1 MAQDGR
7 NEEIDALLEGNNVD
21 VEKVAAQ
28 ITRKR
33 GGGTPPIEE
42 KKPDEKKPDEKKP
55 DEKKPDEKK
64 PDEKKP
70 DEYKEVPDPEAIRT
84 DMLREM
90 WGDQFKTVEDFK
102 KANIPEA
109 LKELTTLRQKNQEL
123 SDSLAKKP
131 KHAFASDDIAKFNE
145 FARETGI
152 KDAGIFNKLNATDV
166 ANMDSMDALILQR
179 IIEDPTL
186 AGKEPQVRRS
196 LERRYNVDS
205 KKVEAGELTQEEF
218 DDNLLEVNSEG
229 NKAKA
234 KLQDLKGKIRM
245 PEIPAELPP
254 DGKIKWTPEIEKTQ
268 KEGWTKVNEAMAKEF
283 STIPIPIK
291 GSKEPIVNFVLPE
304 ETKKLIVAKYSDLA
318 INNQMEVNDEA
329 NVKNMA
335 IQMYSEAILSNLDEI
350 THAIFERARSMS
362 EEEYLKAYSN
372 PSSKNTD
379 KPDLKEGP
387 LSDEEKREKAFRA
400 ELG

>member
-33 GGGTPPIEE
+33 GGGTPPI
-42 KKPDEKKPDEKKP
+42 DEKKP

-102 KANIPEA
+102 KANRPEA

-123 SDSLAKKP
+123 SESLAKKP

-152 KDAGIFNKLNATDV
+152 KDAAIFNKLNGTDV
-166 ANMDSMDALILQR
+166 ANMDAMDALILQR
-179 IIEDPTL
+179 IIEDPSL
-186 AGKEPQVRRS
+186 AGKEPQVRRT
-196 LERRYNVDS
+196 LERRFNVDP
-205 KKVEAGELTQEEF
+205 KTNTRLLTRR
-218 DDNLLEVNSEG
+218 
-229 NKAKA
+229 
-234 KLQDLKGKIRM
+234 I
-245 PEIPAELPP
+245 
-254 DGKIKWTPEIEKTQ
+254 
-268 KEGWTKVNEAMAKEF
+268 
-283 STIPIPIK
+283 ST
-291 GSKEPIVNFVLPE
+291 G
-304 ETKKLIVAKYSDLA
+304 
-318 INNQMEVNDEA
+318 
-329 NVKNMA
+329 
-335 IQMYSEAILSNLDEI
+335 
-350 THAIFERARSMS
+350 
-362 EEEYLKAYSN
+362 
-372 PSSKNTD
+372 
-379 KPDLKEGP
+379 
-387 LSDEEKREKAFRA
+387 
-400 ELG
+400 